1 LKVIFETISTGL
13 GAVAEGVF
21 QGGLD
26 LIGCGEADAGQLLSM
41 LGDCCLVSK
50 RWEDQMVVAAQGCH
64 PHDPAS
70 LDFQEEEE
78 VDSSIEDNWRR
89 RA

>member
-1 LKVIFETISTGL
+1 
-13 GAVAEGVF
+13 VAEGVF
-21 QGGLD
+21 QGSPD
-26 LIGCGEADAGQLLSM
+26 LIGYGEANAGQLLSM
-41 LGDCCLVSK
+41 LGDCYLVSE

-70 LDFQEEEE
+70 LEFREEEE
-78 VDSSIEDNWRR
+78 ADSSIEDNWRR

>member
-1 LKVIFETISTGL
+1 
-13 GAVAEGVF
+13 VAEGVF
-21 QGGLD
+21 QGSPD
-26 LIGCGEADAGQLLSM
+26 LIGYGEANAGQLLSM
-41 LGDCCLVSK
+41 LGDCCLVSE

-70 LDFQEEEE
+70 LEFREEEE
-78 VDSSIEDNWRR
+78 ADSSIEDNWRR

>member
-1 LKVIFETISTGL
+1 M
-13 GAVAEGVF
+13 AEGVF
-21 QGGLD
+21 QGSPD
-26 LIGCGEADAGQLLSM
+26 LIGYGEANAGQLLSM
-41 LGDCCLVSK
+41 LGDCCLVSE

-70 LDFQEEEE
+70 LEFREEEE
-78 VDSSIEDNWRR
+78 ADSSIEDNWRR